1 MADDRG
7 VTPRT
12 RYRGAQPFGDD
23 RVSRLTFFG
32 RDAAVRTLTD
42 QVLANR
48 LVVVYARSG
57 MGKSS
62 LLNAGV
68 APRLREAG
76 CQPLMLRV
84 NDLRAGP
91 VQAVRAG
98 VRAEA
103 QRQGV
108 EYVEGHA
115 GSLWSFFKTL
125 EFWRG
130 DTLLTPVLVLDQFE
144 ELFTLQAPDE
154 RDALLAELAPLVRGV
169 APPLPADAPA
179 MSDAPPALHVVL
191 SLREEFLGMLDDAA
205 DRIPQIMDHR
215 FRLTPL
221 GREDAVQAMQGPA
234 AVADPALALAPFT
247 LDPAFVDT
255 VLERLGRQGTG
266 RGRGRGQVEP
276 FHLQLICQRVEE
288 TIGRRKASDGALRP
302 FTMADFGGEPA
313 LAATLAQFYARAIE
327 AVSDARMRAP
337 ARRLCEEYLISPE
350 GRRLSLEA
358 LEIRKQ
364 LRLSEQAL
372 LELVDSRLLRTDR
385 RSDSLYY
392 ELGHDALVE
401 PILAT
406 RRTQAMLYGWVA
418 KAAGGLG
425 VVVSVTVVL
434 LIAAAVA
441 VAEEGQ
447 PDAETTVM
455 IVLLSLGSAALG
467 WASLQVLRS
476 GARTHR
482 RFQWRGRRP
491 SDDEMAA
498 QTAYVPWYRRAAGF
512 ALQSLGMLTLAS
524 CALVGVAGAVLATAI
539 LLGQGVLPEW
549 ASSFGDEHSGPFYA
563 AYYAN
568 PVRESIWAVLQ
579 VVALVPVGLALRHWG
594 RRLRGSSEAVPPHG
608 DAVPAARRLAPWPR
622 GGLRDALA
630 AAWLA
635 LLPFAWWLFRH
646 CGGAGRGSMPEVWP
660 AALLPYDLSRTCA
673 YVAEGTTDGGSHHL
687 GVIVVAIGLTLASLL
702 RLGSIARRARGWF
715 GRS

>member
-1 MADDRG
+1 MADDRSAP
-7 VTPRT
+7 PRT

-32 RDAAVRTLTD
+32 RDAAAQTLTD

-48 LVVVYARSG
+48 LVVVYAKSG

-84 NDLRAGP
+84 NDLHAGP

-103 QRQGV
+103 ERQGV
-108 EYVEGHA
+108 EYVDGHA
-115 GSLWSFFKTL
+115 GSLWTFFKTV

-144 ELFTLQAPDE
+144 ELFTLQSPAA

-179 MSDAPPALHVVL
+179 MSDAAPALHVVL

-221 GREDAVQAMQGPA
+221 GRDDAVQAMQGPA

-247 LDPAFVDT
+247 LDPPFVDA
-255 VLERLGRQGTG
+255 VLAHLGRQGG
-266 RGRGRGQVEP
+266 PAGGRGQVEP

-288 TIGRRKASDGALRP
+288 TMARRAAAVAERRP

-313 LAATLAQFYARAIE
+313 LAATLAQFYNRAIE
-327 AVSDARMRAP
+327 AVSEPRMRAP

-364 LRLSEQAL
+364 LRLSERAL
-372 LELVDSRLLRTDR
+372 QELVDSRLLRTDR
-385 RSDSLYY
+385 RSDNLYY

-418 KAAGGLG
+418 KGAGGLG
-425 VVVSVTVVL
+425 V
-434 LIAAAVA
+434 AVA
-441 VAEEGQ
+441 VTFVVLVIAALATAE
-447 PDAETTVM
+447 AEKVDGETLAG
-455 IVLLSLGSAALG
+455 VLLLVVGSAGLG

-476 GARTHR
+476 GSRTHR

-498 QTAYVPWYRRAAGF
+498 QTRFVPWPRRAAGWT
-512 ALQSLGMLTLAS
+512 LQSLGVSVLGF
-524 CALVGVAGAVLATAI
+524 CAIVGVAGAVLAAAV
-539 LLGQGVLPEW
+539 LQGRGVLPGW
-549 ASSFGDEHSGPFYA
+549 ASVFDDGHSGPYYA
-563 AYYAN
+563 AFYAN
-568 PVRESIWAVLQ
+568 PVRESVWALLQ
-579 VVALVPVGLALRHWG
+579 VVALLPIGLALRRWG
-594 RRLRGSSEAVPPHG
+594 RRLRGLEVEAAPAG
-608 DAVPAARRLAPWPR
+608 DEGRGPLLRAVWRHDGA
-622 GGLRDALA
+622 RDALA

-635 LLPFAWWLFRH
+635 LLPMVGLLFRH
-646 CGGAGRGSMPEVWP
+646 CGGAGAGRLPEAWP
-660 AALLPYDLSRTCA
+660 AMLRPYDLARTCE
-673 YVAEGTTDGGSHHL
+673 YVAAGAADGGSHHF
-687 GVIVVAIGLTLASLL
+687 GVIVVLIGLTLASLL
-702 RLGSIARRARGWF
+702 RLGSIVRRVRGWF
-715 GRS
+715 GRA

>member
-1 MADDRG
+1 MADEPG
-7 VTPRT
+7 ATPRT

-32 RDAAVRTLTD
+32 RDAAAQTLTD

-48 LVVVYARSG
+48 LVVVYAKSG

-84 NDLRAGP
+84 NDLSAGA
-91 VQAVRAG
+91 VAAVRAG

-103 QRQGV
+103 ERQGV

-115 GSLWSFFKTL
+115 GSLWTFFKTL

-144 ELFTLQAPDE
+144 ELFTLQAPAA
-154 RDALLAELAPLVRGV
+154 RDALLAELAPLLRGV
-169 APPLPADAPA
+169 APPLPPDAPP

-221 GREDAVQAMQGPA
+221 GRADAVQAMQGPA

-247 LDPAFVDT
+247 LDPAFVDQ
-255 VLERLGRQGTG
+255 VLDHLGRQGG
-266 RGRGRGQVEP
+266 QIGEHGRGQVEP

-288 TIGRRKASDGALRP
+288 TMARRTAAGAAHRP

-313 LAATLAQFYARAIE
+313 LAATLAQFYTRAIE
-327 AVSDARMRAP
+327 AVSEPRMRAP

-364 LRLSEQAL
+364 LRLSERAL
-372 LELVDSRLLRTDR
+372 QELVDSRLLRTDR
-385 RSDSLYY
+385 RSDNLYY

-406 RRTQAMLYGWVA
+406 RRTQAILYGWVA
-418 KAAGGLG
+418 KGAGGLG
-425 VVVSVTVVL
+425 VALAVSTVLVL
-434 LIAAAVA
+434 AAGVAMNEEEIDAGTTAVLI
-441 VAEEGQ
+441 
-447 PDAETTVM
+447 
-455 IVLLSLGSAALG
+455 LLVLGSAGLA

-476 GARTHR
+476 GTRTHR
-482 RFQWRGRRP
+482 RFQWRGQRP
-491 SDDEMAA
+491 SDTEMAA
-498 QTAYVPWYRRAAGF
+498 ETAYVPSHQRAAGWV
-512 ALQSLGMLTLAS
+512 LQSAALFVLIL
-524 CALVGVAGAVLATAI
+524 CAIVGVAGAVLAAAV
-539 LLGQGVLPEW
+539 LMGHGVLPEW
-549 ASSFGDEHSGPFYA
+549 ASGFDDGHSAPYYA
-563 AYYAN
+563 AFYAN
-568 PVRESIWAVLQ
+568 PMRESVWAVLQ
-579 VVALVPVGLALRHWG
+579 VVALLPIGLALRRWG
-594 RRLRGSSEAVPPHG
+594 RRLRGVDAESPPASDEG
-608 DAVPAARRLAPWPR
+608 RGARLCAGWRHA
-622 GGLRDALA
+622 GLRDALA
-630 AAWLA
+630 VVWLA
-635 LLPFAWWLFRH
+635 LLPFAWLLLRH
-646 CGGAGRGSMPEVWP
+646 CGGAGAGRMPDAWP
-660 AALLPYDLSRTCA
+660 AMLLPYDLSRTCA
-673 YVAEGTTDGGSHHL
+673 YLAQGATDGGSHHL
-687 GVIVVAIGLTLASLL
+687 GVILVFVGLTLASLL
-702 RLGSIARRARGWF
+702 RLGSIARRVRGRF
-715 GRS
+715 GRA